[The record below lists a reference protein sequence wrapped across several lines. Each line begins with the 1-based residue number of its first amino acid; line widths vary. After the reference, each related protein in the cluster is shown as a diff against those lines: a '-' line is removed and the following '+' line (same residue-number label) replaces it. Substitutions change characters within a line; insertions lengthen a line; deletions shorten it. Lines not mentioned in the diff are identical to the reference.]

1 MEYVW
6 NSNLTGTVLMDE
18 VLIIED
24 TPESLALLS
33 ELILKAGFSVRQA
46 QDGEMGLIS
55 ARSKL
60 PSIILL
66 DVRMPGI
73 NGFEVCKQLKS
84 DEQTSS
90 VPIIFL
96 SALQDIE
103 AKIKGLQLG
112 AADFVTKPYEPDEVL
127 LRVKNNLELNKLRRN
142 LEAMCYQ
149 KTKKLME
156 EMAERRRAQ
165 EELMESKKQLREL
178 TGHLQ
183 DVREEER
190 RRIAREIHDELGQI
204 LTVGRIDLT
213 RLSSRLE
220 EPKENL
226 QRYITDL
233 IAILEQASDTARSIS
248 ENLRPGMLDL
258 LGLGPAL
265 EHHVKRFQESTDI
278 ECALKM
284 ENEGEFNIDDHV
296 ATVAF
301 RIVQEALTNVA
312 RYADATQVKIS
323 VSDLGKELI
332 IIVQDNGIGM
342 SEENTDKKASFG
354 ILGMKERTKMLGG
367 TLLIESDIGR
377 GVRIEVSLPH
387 SGKVQE

>member
-1 MEYVW
+1 MTSVA
-6 NSNLTGTVLMDE
+6 MKDE
-18 VLIIED
+18 VLIVED

-33 ELILKAGFSVRQA
+33 ELIANAGFSVRQA
-46 QDGEMGLIS
+46 QDGEMGLLS

-60 PSIILL
+60 PNIILL
-66 DVRMPGI
+66 DIRMPGI
-73 NGFEVCKQLKS
+73 NGFEVCRQLKS
-84 DEQTSS
+84 DENTAS

-96 SALQDIE
+96 SALQDVE

-112 AADFVTKPYEPDEVL
+112 AADFITKPYEPDEVL
-127 LRVKNNLELNKLRRN
+127 LRVKNNLELSKLRQE
-142 LEAMCYQ
+142 LEEMCSQ
-149 KTKKLME
+149 KTQKLMA
-156 EMAERRRAQ
+156 EMVERRRAQ
-165 EELMESKKQLREL
+165 EELIESKRQLREL

-204 LTVGRIDLT
+204 LTVGRIDL
-213 RLSSRLE
+213 SRLTSRLD
-220 EPKENL
+220 EPKEKL
-226 QRYITDL
+226 HRYIEDL
-233 IAILEQASDTARSIS
+233 ITILEQASDTARSIS

-278 ECALKM
+278 QCILKM
-284 ENEGEFNIDDHV
+284 GNEGEFNIDDRV

-301 RIVQEALTNVA
+301 RIVQESLTNVA
-312 RYADATQVKIS
+312 RYAQATKVNIS
-323 VSDLGKELI
+323 VIDLGEELI

-342 SEENTDKKASFG
+342 SEDSSNKKANFG
-354 ILGMKERTKMLGG
+354 ILGMQERTKMLGG
-367 TLLIESDIGR
+367 TLLIESKQNK

-387 SGKVQE
+387 SGKFQQ